1 MRRTTAVFAG
11 AAVLSAVF
19 ASQAVAAPAEIVA
32 PNARAAAEVDFH
44 GELLRQKNVV
54 DSFQVGEG
62 LYCVIV
68 NPNAGINP
76 SSALILANAHIHADS
91 VSTIGRPTTS
101 CDNRRDAITVV
112 TLKNGHPTSSSFTLA
127 VL

>member
-11 AAVLSAVF
+11 AVVLSAVF

-62 LYCVIV
+62 LY
-68 NPNAGINP
+68 
-76 SSALILANAHIHADS
+76 
-91 VSTIGRPTTS
+91 
-101 CDNRRDAITVV
+101 
-112 TLKNGHPTSSSFTLA
+112 
-127 VL
+127 